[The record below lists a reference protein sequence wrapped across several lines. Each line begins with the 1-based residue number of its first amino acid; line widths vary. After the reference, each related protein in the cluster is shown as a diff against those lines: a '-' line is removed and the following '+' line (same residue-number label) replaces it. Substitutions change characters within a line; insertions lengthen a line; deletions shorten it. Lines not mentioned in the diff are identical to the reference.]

1 MKVSIADF
9 AAAFAKPKT
18 DAREGKESLS
28 KSIRNGL
35 KRYNEKTREVVI
47 WLWLFCVEG
56 VKREESP
63 GKSDRGNY
71 LTCRR
76 AAAKISA
83 LLSRKGATAI
93 SNPGRG
99 PRSEDNG
106 FTDLFSMTFCY
117 RLSRAK

>member
-83 LLSRKGATAI
+83 LLSRKGLRRFQIQGEAQDPKITA
-93 SNPGRG
+93 
-99 PRSEDNG
+99 
-106 FTDLFSMTFCY
+106 
-117 RLSRAK
+117 SRIYFP